1 MTLTDEQEAKVKDIL
16 RQLKAQVPNE
26 DPALLFITEA
36 VREKLIFNKMIGFTD
51 K

>member
-1 MTLTDEQEAKVKDIL
+1 MPLTGEQYANVRDIL

-26 DPALLFITEA
+26 DPALLFILGA
-36 VREKLIFNKMIGFTD
+36 VRDQLIFDKMITFTD

>member
-1 MTLTDEQEAKVKDIL
+1 MPLTGEQEAKVKDIL

-26 DPALLFITEA
+26 DPALLFILEA
-36 VREKLIFNKMIGFTD
+36 VREKLIFNKMSVFTD